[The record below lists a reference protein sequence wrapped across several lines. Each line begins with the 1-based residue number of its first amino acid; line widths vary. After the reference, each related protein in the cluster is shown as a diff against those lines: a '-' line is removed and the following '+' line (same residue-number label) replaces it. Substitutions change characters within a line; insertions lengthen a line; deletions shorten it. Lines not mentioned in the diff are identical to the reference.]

1 MAQTLAAFL
10 DRFPPQARST
20 AVWGD
25 GQIVLTV
32 TSYLG
37 EVTPPLAFLTSV
49 RAIVIDSAAPRVLV
63 VRDLTSQ
70 HIVPGGRREPGETLD
85 ETLRREVLEETGW
98 TVRDPWPL
106 GFVHFHH
113 ETPPP
118 ADFLGAPY
126 PDFVQ
131 QIYLTRADRW
141 ESAAI
146 RGDGP
151 ELGAD
156 FQPLATVQTLSLQ
169 TGERIF
175 LAAATRLAVERQ
187 WWQAEWCA

>member
-1 MAQTLAAFL
+1 MNQSLASFL
-10 DRFPPQARST
+10 DRFPAQAQST

-25 GQIVLTV
+25 GRIVLTV

-37 EVTPPLAFLTSV
+37 AATPPLAFLTSV
-49 RAIVIDSAAPRVLV
+49 RAIVLDQTAPRVLV

-70 HIVPGGRREPGETLD
+70 HIVPGGRREPGETLT

-118 ADFLGAPY
+118 DIFPGAPY

-131 QIYLTRADRW
+131 QIYLARADRW
-141 ESAAI
+141 EAAAI
-146 RGDGP
+146 RTDGP

-156 FQPLATVQTLSLQ
+156 FQPLATVQTLPLQ
-169 TGERIF
+169 PGEHVY
-175 LAAATRLAVERQ
+175 LTAATRLAVARG
-187 WWQAEWCA
+187 WWKDE